1 MFVADVE
8 VARSLLPGRVQKRI
22 VEQTVNIRIP
32 PLQEH
37 LS

>member
-8 VARSLLPGRVQKRI
+8 VARSLLLARVQQRI

-32 PLQEH
+32 PLQ
-37 LS
+37 